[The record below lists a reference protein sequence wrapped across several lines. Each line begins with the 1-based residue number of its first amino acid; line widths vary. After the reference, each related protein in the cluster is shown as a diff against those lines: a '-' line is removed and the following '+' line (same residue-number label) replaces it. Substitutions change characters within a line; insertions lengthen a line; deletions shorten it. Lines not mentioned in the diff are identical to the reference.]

1 MWFLYNGG
9 LISNTHK
16 ASIIR
21 NVRQLPPQIN
31 FVFIWMLIDERPFWG
46 CTKKQSKK
54 TSTGQFSVWLDWVS
68 PALAFESWTFVK
80 STFQTIQFKVNE
92 RWECWNLSLMHPKQS
107 TLRNS
112 VLFLGWDVYIIVGSF
127 PYKVPVVV
135 IWSYMNKIKLY
146 WTGKK
151 EDECWTSI

>member
-9 LISNTHK
+9 FISNTHK

-21 NVRQLPPQIN
+21 NVHQLPPQIN
-31 FVFIWMLIDERPFWG
+31 FGFIWMLIDERPQG
-46 CTKKQSKK
+46 CTKKQNKK
-54 TSTGQFSVWLDWVS
+54 NLYWTIFSVTWLGVACTGIWKVELLSNPHSKPSNSKWMRD
-68 PALAFESWTFVK
+68 ES
-80 STFQTIQFKVNE
+80 
-92 RWECWNLSLMHPKQS
+92 WNLSLMHPKES